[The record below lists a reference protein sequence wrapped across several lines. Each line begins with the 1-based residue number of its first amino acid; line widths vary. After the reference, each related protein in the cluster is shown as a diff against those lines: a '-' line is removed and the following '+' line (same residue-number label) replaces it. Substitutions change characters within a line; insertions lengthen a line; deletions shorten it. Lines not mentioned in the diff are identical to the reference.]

1 MNSPYLKESH
11 HNLRDQVREFA
22 EKEIRP
28 VASELDEKA
37 EFSVDLTRKM
47 GKLGLLGLTIP
58 EEYGGQGKDYLS
70 LVIAVEEICRI
81 DGSQGS
87 TIAAHNSLGVSPIY
101 KYGTE
106 EQKKQFLPK
115 LTSGEHLWAFGLTEK
130 NAGSDSRGTETT
142 AELKDGYWHINGE
155 KLFISNSTSEMSAG
169 ITLQCITNENE
180 NGTREYSSILVE
192 SDREGFS
199 AERIRDKLMW
209 RAGDTGKLTFNN
221 VKVPESNLLGKRGTG
236 SLMMLET
243 LDSGRLSVAAMGLG
257 HAQGAYEAALQYS
270 KERKQFG
277 KPINRFQAIGF
288 KLAEMATKIEA
299 ARNMLYHAT
308 WLKMEGYSF
317 AKEAAMAKLFCTETA
332 KEVADEAVQVFGA
345 YALLKGSEVER
356 HYRDQ
361 RILQIGEGTSEII
374 KLVISRSL

>member
-11 HNLRDQVREFA
+11 HALREQVREFA

-47 GKLGLLGLTIP
+47 GKLGLLGLTVP
-58 EEYGGQGKDYLS
+58 KKYGGKAKDYLS

-87 TIAAHNSLGVSPIY
+87 TVAAHNSLGIGPIFN
-101 KYGTE
+101 YGTE
-106 EQKKQFLPK
+106 EQKNNFLPE
-115 LTSGEHLWAFGLTEK
+115 LTSGDKLWAFGLTEK
-130 NAGSDSRGTETT
+130 NAGSDSRGTETR
-142 AELKDGYWHINGE
+142 AELKDGYWHIDGE
-155 KLFISNSTSEMSAG
+155 KLFISNSTSEISAG
-169 ITLQCITNENE
+169 ITLQCITNENG

-192 SDREGFS
+192 RDREGFT
-199 AERIRDKLMW
+199 AERIRDKMMW
-209 RAGDTGKLTFNN
+209 RAGDTGKLKFDN
-221 VKVPESNLLGKRGTG
+221 VKVPESNLLGKRGAG
-236 SLMMLET
+236 SRMMLET

-308 WLKMEGYSF
+308 WLKMQGYPF

-332 KEVADEAVQVFGA
+332 KEVTDEAVQVFGA
-345 YALLKGSEVER
+345 YALVKGNEVER